1 MSSRKHS
8 GAANFGGR
16 LPPDVVGGLA
26 SKQPRSLR
34 IDPETSARAEIRPLY
49 FTTRTSS
56 PKFSSRTH
64 KDANTTRV
72 DARQDAA
79 HRDTSRHRRAI
90 ASRGSRDKGS
100 PLQIRSSQGSLA

>member
-16 LPPDVVGGLA
+16 LPPDVGRRFAL
-26 SKQPRSLR
+26 KQSRRLR
-34 IDPETSARAEIRPLY
+34 IDPETCTRAETRPLD

-56 PKFSSRTH
+56 QSFAH

-72 DARQDAA
+72 DALQDAA
-79 HRDTSRHRRAI
+79 HRDTSRQRRAL
-90 ASRGSRDKGS
+90 ASRGRQDKGS
-100 PLQIRSSQGSLA
+100 PLVKRSSLGSLA